1 MLVLQI
7 LSVVLGTGI
16 SSAFL
21 PEVAKKIAH
30 VVRKLWA
37 QNPEINEKLQKLG
50 RTLLKIQSHVDDA
63 ENKLSMS
70 KAYQTIIEDFK
81 NVLFDAED
89 LLDETILGYERLNLQ
104 HMMQDK
110 SQKQAIKAF
119 ERKLGPK
126 IDEMQKKVLVL
137 ESEMEGYMMI
147 SELSQPRPSR
157 TLAVPQMSS
166 SLVDVSSVIGRENDK
181 QQMIKLVFEQRK
193 KAGVSVI
200 PIVGMVG
207 IGKTTLAQLV
217 FNDPDVVKEFTQTR
231 MWWVSVSFDDDVLKI
246 TKSICESTP
255 DTSVAHLSC
264 LNSIQIKLKEIV
276 GKEEKFLLV
285 LDAMCNENPI
295 NWDAL
300 KLPFQS
306 AAPGSVIVVTTR
318 SRIVSSIV
326 TDSSAYCLDVLPE
339 KDCWEIIKQSLR
351 TSLNEDDKDFEEN
364 GLEIGKKCKGL
375 PLVAKVI
382 GSVLRLKLKEMEW
395 NAVLECELW
404 DLEEDENQI
413 YPVLKLGYDHLP
425 AYLKRCF
432 AYCSLFPHSRPFQRD
447 DMIQLWAAEGFIQ
460 PRGARRIEDIGRDYF
475 NDFCSRSFFQVSSSN
490 QGEQKYEMHGF
501 IHDLARLVSINLC
514 FSCKDPL
521 SCVLPISTDVRYLSL
536 VCNEKFTSGMLDKFY
551 LYKKLRTFMLLPE
564 YRHNLTNVPRD
575 FFTKFPCLRV
585 LNLSGSGISELS
597 ENVSKLILL
606 RYLNLSGTSIQ
617 KLPQSIDQIYGL
629 ERLNVNKCFRLQELP
644 DNLNKL
650 INLRHI
656 DFDRDISIPAG
667 IGKLTSLE
675 TLSVFLV
682 GSEGGKK
689 IQELKDMRHLRG
701 SICIKQLHN
710 VANVEEAKA
719 AMLHEKQYLDELEL
733 QWKPGRPGTVDD
745 QKVLEGLEPHYELKK
760 LQVKGYCGSRFPNW
774 MRNPSFRKLVKM
786 NLKMCTSC
794 IFLPSLGK
802 LPFLKHLF
810 IEDMKNLAVV
820 NYEFCEV
827 GGFPSL
833 ETLKFGKLDKWKSWQ
848 GLYADSMPR
857 LEVLTIETCPEF
869 LTLPSLHYLASLQK
883 LEINGCPRLKSF
895 PNEGLP
901 RSLQCLIISESNFLK
916 YKYCIEDWDMISWI
930 PQIEIDDERIQEEG
944 RDIYSG
950 TLHHTVNKCPS

>member
-7 LSVVLGTGI
+7 LSVVFGTGI

-21 PEVAKKIAH
+21 PQVGKKIAH
-30 VVRKLWA
+30 VVQKLWA
-37 QNPEINEKLQKLG
+37 QNPEINENLQKLG

-70 KAYQTIIEDFK
+70 NAYQTIIEDFK

-89 LLDETILGYERLNLQ
+89 LLDEIILGYERLNIQ
-104 HMMQDK
+104 HVKLDK
-110 SQKQAIKAF
+110 GKKQATQAF
-119 ERKLGPK
+119 ERELEPK
-126 IDEMQKKVLVL
+126 INEMQTKVLVL
-137 ESEMEGYMMI
+137 ASEMESCMMI
-147 SELSQPRPSR
+147 SELSQPRPSQ

-166 SLVDVSSVIGRENDK
+166 SLVDESSVSGRENDK
-181 QQMIKLVFEQRK
+181 QHMIRLVSAQRE

-217 FNDPDVVKEFTQTR
+217 FNDQDVVKEFKPTR
-231 MWWVSVSFDDDVLKI
+231 MWWVSVCFDDDVLKI

-255 DTSVAHLSC
+255 DSSVGHLSC

-276 GKEEKFLLV
+276 GKKEKFLLV
-285 LDAMCNENPI
+285 LDGMCNENPI

-326 TDSSAYCLDVLPE
+326 TDSSAYCLDVLPD

-351 TSLNEDDKDFEEN
+351 TNLNEDDEDFEEN
-364 GLEIGKKCKGL
+364 GLEIARKCKGL

-395 NAVLECELW
+395 NEVLECELW
-404 DLEEDENQI
+404 DFEEDENHI

-447 DMIQLWAAEGFIQ
+447 DLIQLWAAEGFIQ
-460 PRGARRIEDIGRDYF
+460 PRGTRRIEDIGRDYF
-475 NDFCSRSFFQVSSSN
+475 NDFYSRSFLQVSSDN
-490 QGEQKYEMHGF
+490 QGGQKYEMHGF
-501 IHDLARLVSINLC
+501 IHDLARLVSTNLC
-514 FSCKDPL
+514 FAFKDPL
-521 SCVLPISTDVRYLSL
+521 SCTLPISTDVRYLSL
-536 VCNEKFTSGMLDKFY
+536 VCNEKFTSGMLDMFY
-551 LYKKLRTFMLLPE
+551 LFKKLRTFILLPG
-564 YRHNLTNVPRD
+564 YRHNLKHVPWG

-585 LNLSGSGISELS
+585 LNLSGSRISELS

-606 RYLNLSGTSIQ
+606 RHLNLSGTSIK
-617 KLPQSIDQIYGL
+617 KLPKSIDQIYGL
-629 ERLNVNKCFRLQELP
+629 ERLNVNKCLKLKELP

-650 INLRHI
+650 IKLRHI
-656 DFDRDISIPAG
+656 DFDSDISIPAG
-667 IGKLTSLE
+667 VGKLTSLE
-675 TLSVFLV
+675 TLPLFLV
-682 GSEGGKK
+682 ESEKGKT
-689 IQELKDMRHLRG
+689 IQELKEMRRLRG

-733 QWKPGRPGTVDD
+733 QWQPQRPGTVDD
-745 QKVLEGLEPHYELKK
+745 KNVLAGLEPHYELKK
-760 LQVKGYCGSRFPNW
+760 LQVKGYCGSSFPNW
-774 MRNPSFRKLVKM
+774 MSNPSFCKLVKM
-786 NLKMCTSC
+786 DLKICTSC
-794 IFLPSLGK
+794 ISLPSLGR

-810 IEDMKNLAVV
+810 IEDMENLEEV

-833 ETLKFGKLDKWKSWQ
+833 ETLKFGKMGKWKRWQ
-848 GLYADSMPR
+848 GLYADCMPH

-895 PNEGLP
+895 PKEGLP
-901 RSLQCLIISESNFLK
+901 RSLQCLIISESNLLK
-916 YKYCIEDWDMISWI
+916 FKYCIDDWDMISWI
-930 PQIEIDDERIQEEG
+930 RQIEIDDERIQEEG

-950 TLHHTVNKCPS
+950 TLHHTVK

>member
-1 MLVLQI
+1 MPVLQI

-16 SSAFL
+16 TSAFL
-21 PEVAKKIAH
+21 PQVAKKIAH

-37 QNPEINEKLQKLG
+37 QNPEINENLQQLG
-50 RTLLKIQSHVDDA
+50 RTLLKFQSHVDDA

-70 KAYQTIIEDFK
+70 NAYQTIIEDFK

-89 LLDETILGYERLNLQ
+89 LLDETILGYERLNIQ
-104 HMMQDK
+104 HVKLDEGK
-110 SQKQAIKAF
+110 KQAIQAF
-119 ERKLGPK
+119 EGKLGPK
-126 IDEMQKKVLVL
+126 IKEMQTKVLVL
-137 ESEMEGYMMI
+137 ASEMESYMMI
-147 SELSQPRPSR
+147 SELSQPRPSQ

-166 SLVDVSSVIGRENDK
+166 SLVDESSVIGRKNDK
-181 QQMIKLVFEQRK
+181 QQMIKLVSEQRGK
-193 KAGVSVI
+193 TGVSVI

-217 FNDPDVVKEFTQTR
+217 FNDQDVVKEFKPTR

-255 DTSVAHLSC
+255 DSSVVHLSC
-264 LNSIQIKLKEIV
+264 LNSIQIKLKKIV

-285 LDAMCNENPI
+285 LDGMCNENPI

-351 TSLNEDDKDFEEN
+351 TSLNEGDEDFEDN
-364 GLEIGKKCKGL
+364 GLEIAKKCKGL

-395 NAVLECELW
+395 NTILECELW
-404 DLEEDENQI
+404 DFEEHENQI

-432 AYCSLFPHSRPFQRD
+432 AYCSLFPRSHPFQRD
-447 DMIQLWAAEGFIQ
+447 DLIQLWAAEGFIQ
-460 PRGARRIEDIGRDYF
+460 PRGTRRIEDIGRDYF
-475 NDFCSRSFFQVSSSN
+475 NDFCSRSFFQVSSN
-490 QGEQKYEMHGF
+490 NLGEPKYEMQGF
-501 IHDLARLVSINLC
+501 IHDLARLVSTNLC
-514 FSCKDPL
+514 FVFKDPL

-551 LYKKLRTFMLLPE
+551 VYKKLRTFMLLPDN
-564 YRHNLTNVPRD
+564 RHNLKDVPCD

-585 LNLSGSGISELS
+585 LNLSGSGILALS
-597 ENVSKLILL
+597 ENVSELILL
-606 RYLNLSGTSIQ
+606 RHLNLSGTSIQ
-617 KLPQSIDQIYGL
+617 KLPESIGQIYGL
-629 ERLNVNKCFRLQELP
+629 ERLNVNNCSRLEELP
-644 DNLNKL
+644 DNLNQL
-650 INLRHI
+650 IKLRHI

-667 IGKLTSLE
+667 VGKLTSLE
-675 TLSVFLV
+675 TLPVFLV
-682 GSEGGKK
+682 GSEKGKTIK
-689 IQELKDMRHLRG
+689 ELKDMKRLRG

-710 VANVEEAKA
+710 VANVEDAKA
-719 AMLHEKQYLDELEL
+719 AKLHEKQYLDELEL
-733 QWKPGRPGTVDD
+733 QWEPERPGTVDD
-745 QKVLEGLEPHYELKK
+745 QEVLEGLEPHYKLKK
-760 LQVKGYCGSRFPNW
+760 LQVKGYCGSTFPNW
-774 MRNPSFRKLVKM
+774 MSNPSFCKLVKM

-794 IFLPSLGK
+794 IRLPSLGR

-810 IEDMKNLAVV
+810 IEDMENLEVV
-820 NYEFCEV
+820 NHEFCEV

-833 ETLKFGKLDKWKSWQ
+833 ETLKFGKMGKWKSWQ
-848 GLYADSMPR
+848 GVYADSMPL

-895 PNEGLP
+895 PKEGLP
-901 RSLQCLIISESNFLK
+901 RSLKCLIISKSNLLK
-916 YKYCIEDWDMISWI
+916 YRYCIVDRDMISWI
-930 PQIEIDDERIQEEG
+930 RQIEIDDERIQEEG

-950 TLHHTVNKCPS
+950 TLHHTVK